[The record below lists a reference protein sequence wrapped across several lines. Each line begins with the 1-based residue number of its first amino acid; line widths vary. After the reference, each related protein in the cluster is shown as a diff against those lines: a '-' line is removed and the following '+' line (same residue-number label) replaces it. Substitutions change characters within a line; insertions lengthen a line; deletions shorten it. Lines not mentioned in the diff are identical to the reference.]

1 MFGVKD
7 VVISS
12 VFLKQQFKL
21 TIVIRQVNDL
31 LKDKSKENNL
41 QLQCYHGVVRDK
53 SIENDLQ

>member
-31 LKDKSKENNL
+31 LKDKSKKII
-41 QLQCYHGVVRDK
+41 C
-53 SIENDLQ
+53 NDNVAME